1 VYTRPDAP
9 RSIGGVLDDGLRL
22 WLQAFS
28 KTWPLALMSQ
38 VLLMLPLVIYW
49 LQSGSIGA
57 IAQSQFFLIM
67 MKSAGFSLSY
77 ALASFASIGFQNAI
91 VAQTD
96 AAAWGRALSTGQG
109 LSVGFRLFG
118 RTLWFGILVAIAIVV
133 PVALMFFALAGVSTL
148 GRIAFGI
155 AVFLVICFVL
165 GKIFLGATILVVEDK
180 GAVESLRRSWT
191 LITGH
196 WWRAAAIL
204 TVLIIVIAVVLL
216 VIGVLAGIVAAMM
229 GPQSVTSAL
238 LVQLLSLFGNTLLA
252 PLFSAVSVA
261 ILYDL
266 KLRKEGADLAGR
278 VSALAPQ

>member
-1 VYTRPDAP
+1 VYTRPNAP

-28 KTWPLALMSQ
+28 KTWPLALISQ

-49 LQSGSIGA
+49 LQSGSIA
-57 IAQSQFFLIM
+57 TIAQSQFFPIM

-118 RTLWFGILVAIAIVV
+118 RTLWFGILVAIAIAV
-133 PVALMFFALAGVSTL
+133 PLALVFFALAGVSTL

-165 GKIFLGATILVVEDK
+165 GKILLGATILVVEDK

-191 LITGH
+191 LTTGH
-196 WWRAAAIL
+196 WWRVAAIL

-216 VIGVLAGIVAAMM
+216 VIGVLAGIVAAMA
-229 GPQSVTSAL
+229 GRQSITSAL
-238 LVQLLSLFGNTLLA
+238 LVQLLSLFGNTLLG